1 MIESLSLEGEKIIKD
16 IRNLFIPKN
25 ELNYTAIKDIRYLF
39 RPEKENKTI
48 KDRIRR
54 DIKSLFE
61 HGEKQENYYRPVRVT
76 NFWSNN
82 YIEC

>member
-25 ELNYTAIKDIRYLF
+25 EPNYTAIKDIRYLF
-39 RPEKENKTI
+39 RPEKENKAI

-54 DIKSLFE
+54 DIKNIFVHE
-61 HGEKQENYYRPVRVT
+61 EKQENYYRPVRVT
-76 NFWSNN
+76 NFWSDN
-82 YIEC
+82 YIEY